1 MSYRS
6 TADLLT
12 VALDR
17 IARAFNRV
25 EATRAVV
32 LDIAKV
38 FDRVWNAGFL
48 YKLISYR
55 ISGRIF
61 ELISSF
67 LSNRWLRVVLDGS
80 GLWQQLHLVP
90 KFVSNLRDNVD
101 WGRNALLVSKWEIF
115 NLLRLTGLVTLVL
128 LM

>member
-1 MSYRS
+1 M
-6 TADLLT
+6 
-12 VALDR
+12 
-17 IARAFNRV
+17 
-25 EATRAVV
+25 V

-61 ELISSF
+61 ELISYF

-80 GLWQQLHLVP
+80 DLWQQLQLVSEL
-90 KFVSNLRDNVD
+90 VSDLRDSVD
-101 WGRNALLVSKWEIF
+101 WGRNALLVSKLEIF